1 MLYVASDQLVD
12 ALEHDDLPLF
22 VESAGYILGGAA
34 SCSNIDRTRILVAT
48 DRVKEISEVS
58 EASKTTAHLCD
69 IALRDGLAAGA
80 KAVGSGKLDRA
91 QAAAALAILER
102 MIGR

>member
-1 MLYVASDQLVD
+1 VLYVASDQLVD

-58 EASKTTAHLCD
+58 EASKRRLIC
-69 IALRDGLAAGA
+69 
-80 KAVGSGKLDRA
+80 
-91 QAAAALAILER
+91 AILHSETGLQR
-102 MIGR
+102 GRRPSALVSSTARRPPPSWRSSSE